1 MSRRRKSK
9 KAKQKKNI
17 IIFSIVIVLILG
29 AFLTYKVFNSKT
41 VKENKKL
48 DDITDY
54 PYSSYSNST
63 KLYRELFD
71 ELKKTL
77 AKEEIDEEKYAEL
90 VAKMFVADFYDLDS
104 KATGGDVGGL
114 EFIHSSILENFK
126 VKALDTIYNGIES
139 NVYGDR
145 KQALPSLSKF
155 ENSEVKQI
163 NYDKNNIKDF
173 EAYQVDLSWTYKKDL
188 GYQTNIKIILVHEEK
203 LLSIVDIN

>member
-71 ELKKTL
+71 ELKKVL

-145 KQALPSLSKF
+145 KQALPSLLKF